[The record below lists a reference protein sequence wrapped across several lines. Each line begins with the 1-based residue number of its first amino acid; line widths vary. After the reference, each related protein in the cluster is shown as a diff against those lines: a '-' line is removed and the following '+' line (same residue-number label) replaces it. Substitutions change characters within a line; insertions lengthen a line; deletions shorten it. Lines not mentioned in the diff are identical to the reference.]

1 MASKTVKEEK
11 EVIEQVV
18 EVEKTSKVEKPT
30 IKKLSI
36 YEIKRHAMIRNIDED
51 TLLEMLLL
59 NNGDMIKVDESLS
72 EFKRH
77 VKGTNLPKSAIVKYM
92 KYVRM

>member
-1 MASKTVKEEK
+1 MPSKTVKEE
-11 EVIEQVV
+11 VVEQVV
-18 EVEKTSKVEKPT
+18 EKKEKPT

-51 TLLEMLLL
+51 TLLEVLLL
-59 NNGDMIKVDESLS
+59 NNGDMTKVDEMLS
-72 EFKRH
+72 EFKKH
-77 VKGTNLPKSAIVKYM
+77 VKGSNLPKSAIVKYM